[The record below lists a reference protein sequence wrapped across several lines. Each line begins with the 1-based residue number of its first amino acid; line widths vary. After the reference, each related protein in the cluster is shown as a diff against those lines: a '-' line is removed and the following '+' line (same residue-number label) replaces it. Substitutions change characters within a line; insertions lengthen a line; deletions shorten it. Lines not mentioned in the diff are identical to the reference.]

1 MQLYNMINTSQKSG
15 CLSILYEWIYMEYI
29 YNHIYN
35 PLLRKIYIVLFHIWE
50 HTGIFHGFAKPTVRY
65 FPGIH

>member
-29 YNHIYN
+29 YIITYTIHYLGKYIYSVI
-35 PLLRKIYIVLFHIWE
+35 PYME
-50 HTGIFHGFAKPTVRY
+50 T
-65 FPGIH
+65 